1 MKTLGM
7 HRLLRVCLTVE
18 PTGLTRSLQ
27 KPSPL
32 AGQNQPMV
40 GTAEGSRGFQHHLI
54 RKDTHKSDGNGKI
67 LPLAAG

>member
-7 HRLLRVCLTVE
+7 RRLLRVCLTVKTTSL
-18 PTGLTRSLQ
+18 TGSLQ
-27 KPSPL
+27 RPGSP

-40 GTAEGSRGFQHHLI
+40 GTAEGSLGLLHHLI
-54 RKDTHKSDGNGKI
+54 RKDTRTSDGNGKI

>member
-7 HRLLRVCLTVE
+7 HRLLRVCLTVK

-27 KPSPL
+27 RPSPP

-40 GTAEGSRGFQHHLI
+40 GRTEGPEGSNNTSSGR
-54 RKDTHKSDGNGKI
+54 THTRVMSMGKPF
-67 LPLAAG
+67 L